1 MYIKPEDRREK
12 SNAKIKGMGIACME
26 ELPLVE
32 SSKDLQ
38 SESSKKNLCAFSP

>member
-26 ELPLVE
+26 ELPLRE
-32 SSKDLQ
+32 SSKEARLK
-38 SESSKKNLCAFSP
+38 SLEEI

>member
-26 ELPLVE
+26 ELPAPSRL
-32 SSKDLQ
+32 
-38 SESSKKNLCAFSP
+38 

>member
-26 ELPLVE
+26 ELPAP
-32 SSKDLQ
+32 SRS
-38 SESSKKNLCAFSP
+38 